1 MSESFKYRTS
11 SEGIRYLD
19 FSDFMN
25 LPCGTLIKN
34 NGFSKSDFTDLIKKI
49 AGIKKKSKSKISEHI
64 IELDQKHTNN
74 VVESKLL
81 TNGYADGVYSSSSND
96 ILTIKSADCFP
107 IFLYDGK
114 TAGLIHAG
122 WRGCVNGIIENFLKV
137 APEFNLTKAKAAIG
151 PGIGSCCFKVSPE
164 VALLFDKK
172 YRLRN
177 KGDFLVNLKEFIV
190 DELSGFGIRYILDND
205 ACTMCD
211 EKRFHSFRREGK
223 KFRQM
228 ISYINAQGG

>member
-1 MSESFKYRTS
+1 MSESFKCITS

-25 LPCGTLIKN
+25 VPCGTLIKN
-34 NGFSKSDFTDLIKKI
+34 NGFSKSDFTDLIKKVT
-49 AGIKKKSKSKISEHI
+49 GIKKKSESKTSKHI

-81 TNGYADGVYSSSSND
+81 TNASADGVYSSSSND
-96 ILTIKSADCFP
+96 ILTIKTADCFP

-122 WRGCVNGIIENFLKV
+122 WRGCVNGIIENFFK
-137 APEFNLTKAKAAIG
+137 ATPEFNLTKAKAVIG
-151 PGIGSCCFKVSPE
+151 PGICSCCFKVSPE

-177 KGDFLVNLKEFIV
+177 KGDFLINLKGFIV
-190 DELSGFGIRYILDND
+190 DELSGFGIKYIMNSD

-223 KFRQM
+223 EFKQM
-228 ISYINAQGG
+228 ISYINA